1 MFFPAGIPLSL
12 LVAAVVYNSWLEAQR
27 AKKSAAK

>member
-1 MFFPAGIPLSL
+1 MFFPAGIPLAL

-27 AKKSAAK
+27 MKKGAAK

>member
-1 MFFPAGIPLSL
+1 MFFPAGIPLAL

-27 AKKSAAK
+27 MKKSAAK